1 MEIDNNLNNNITE
14 ESDISDFLNQIWER
28 INQRDDNTPTDEI
41 DDKLMP
47 DVIDEKLQTDVI
59 DEKLQIDGI
68 EDKLIIDRFE
78 NDIVICEN
86 RKTREMVKIN
96 RNQLPEDIKE
106 GTVIKFDNGKY
117 IKDIEEQ
124 QEIEQR
130 INKKMNDI
138 WNN

>member
-28 INQRDDNTPTDEI
+28 INQRDDNTPIDEI
-41 DDKLMP
+41 DDKLTP
-47 DVIDEKLQTDVI
+47 DGI